1 MWLRIIICLIFVL
14 SAFSKSAGQYVR
26 KGKLPLLVTTEINYA
41 LADWDT
47 AFAVIT
53 DSVGALVDTVGLSH
67 AEPGRWRGS
76 YDLSSLLGNYTVE
89 YFAIYTGTTDTTPG
103 QPYFFSVIDSAAF
116 FGGASG
122 LSAADIWAYATRSLT
137 DYAGIGPNGIVI
149 RCKQSADSIPIAGV
163 TIQVLDSLEEATC
176 GIRTSDSQG
185 RGFFA
190 LYDGTHCVRL
200 SKPGWQFT
208 VPETLQVDGNEDT
221 VYYASVYYPG
231 SPATCFVW
239 ARVWDTDGT
248 PAEGVTAEVSIPT
261 YPVRYGT
268 VLMNP
273 YYRSTTTNSEGIWSF
288 KVIPSDSL
296 NPSTTKYRFYVYL
309 ASGEILK
316 IDTIVPAQEIWELTW

>member
-1 MWLRIIICLIFVL
+1 VKKIVITLAILLSISAIAAAQTITLRDTLWLRKATHINYDVESWDTVFVDIMYGSFQIERIFL
-14 SAFSKSAGQYVR
+14 SSNGKGRWNGYYVPSFTGNIVAEYNAVYTGGDTTIEEQYVSV
-26 KGKLPLLVTTEINYA
+26 L
-41 LADWDT
+41 DT
-47 AFAVIT
+47 
-53 DSVGALVDTVGLSH
+53 
-67 AEPGRWRGS
+67 
-76 YDLSSLLGNYTVE
+76 
-89 YFAIYTGTTDTTPG
+89 
-103 QPYFFSVIDSAAF
+103 AAF

-149 RCKQSADSIPIAGV
+149 RCKQSADSTPVAGV

-208 VPETLQVDGNEDT
+208 VPETLKVDGNEDT

-239 ARVWDTDGT
+239 ARVWNSDGT

-273 YYRSTTTNSEGIWSF
+273 YYRSTVTNSEGIWSF
-288 KVIPSDSL
+288 EVIPSDSL
-296 NPSTTKYRFYVYL
+296 NPSTTKYRFYIYL
-309 ASGEILK
+309 PSGEIVK
-316 IDTIVPAQEIWELTW
+316 QDVTVPDQETWELTW